1 MANYHKVDDI
11 ELIAHVYGGKYYKL
25 ANVVTSISWSG
36 DIKSPSRMLE
46 FEFVQSVTDKKI
58 KNIGINSNTTMCFF
72 VGGKEIFRGTVVD
85 IDKTNTNN
93 SIRVTAFDIGHYLT
107 KDETNFNFKDTTAC
121 DIAKAVFKG
130 KDGQEPLKYGK
141 IAVAGTKITKMFI
154 GTTRYETIMSA
165 YTEHSKKDKAH
176 KKYMIEV
183 DIDKFNVVEKGVTKL
198 KLMFEEEKNIQSAS
212 FKQSADDIV
221 SRVLVVDEL
230 GNKIKVKIDKELKKI
245 YKFYTTK
252 VIEQKKDKAV
262 SDDEINEAFKGLDK
276 RCSLVGYGDITCK
289 AGYKVQVKDNATG
302 LVGEFYIDKD
312 KHTWIGGKY
321 DISLELNF
329 ENIMDE
335 KSAGKDEPKEEPKES
350 VGGTYSAE
358 GGWTGGNLVRK
369 GEWGPATLSQEII
382 NAIIVQSRKYSIIP
396 SFIITQLW
404 AESSWGTSPVGVKN
418 NNWAGVTW
426 PYKGDPSIKKYKG
439 TPRPSSEGDNY
450 VKWNSVSD
458 FIIDHFYLFR
468 SGGYYKVQK
477 KTSIDTFIN
486 GLLRPEAQ
494 HNYAASSNYRSFM
507 KSVNR
512 GLMKDFGDKLN
523 AIDRLVYENRDWKTG
538 VIVSPQISGTSS
550 GGGYIEKA
558 IAYALSRQGRS
569 YSSEGQTWD
578 TYAQLNNRG
587 RSNPK
592 YTRNSYLYHSPENA
606 RTFDCSSLCYYAYVN
621 AGFLKK
627 VGGNAMTTVSL
638 SSNPGAYKMKKVPL
652 SQAKRGDILWRSGH
666 VALYLGGGATV
677 EANSPSQ
684 GINRWPNNLRL
695 FNTAYRPIL

>member
-72 VGGKEIFRGTVVD
+72 VGGKEVFRGTVVD

-252 VIEQKKDKAV
+252 VIEQKKDKTV

-335 KSAGKDEPKEEPKES
+335 KSAGKDEPKEEPKEGA
-350 VGGTYSAE
+350 GGTYSTE

-382 NAIIVQSRKYSIIP
+382 NAIIVQSRRYSIIP

-418 NNWAGVTW
+418 NNWSGIMW
-426 PYKGDPSIKKYKG
+426 PYKGDPSIKKYQG
-439 TPRPSSEGDNY
+439 TARPSNEKYHYSR
-450 VKWNSVSD
+450 WNSVSD
-458 FIIDHFYLFR
+458 YIIDYFYLFR
-468 SGGYYKVQK
+468 SGGNFKVQK

-486 GLLRPEAQ
+486 GLLRPEAKAD
-494 HNYAASSNYRSFM
+494 YAASSNYRSFM

-523 AIDRLVYENRDWKTG
+523 AIDRLVYENGIWKTG
-538 VIVSPQISGTSS
+538 VIVSPQTGGTGSTDVTRRIVQIAENYYKN
-550 GGGYIEKA
+550 GIRKPNFWWCCWFVNKVLKEAGAPRPPTTNPNMCDDYY
-558 IAYALSRQGRS
+558 IAYRKIGKLRYPSNYTPKPGDAIFFKGGNWR
-569 YSSEGQTWD
+569 
-578 TYAQLNNRG
+578 TYATHIG
-587 RSNPK
+587 I
-592 YTRNSYLYHSPENA
+592 
-606 RTFDCSSLCYYAYVN
+606 V
-621 AGFLKK
+621 
-627 VGGNAMTTVSL
+627 VGVTGSGEGVKIHTVEGNANDRMGKRTYGKYGASWIKTV
-638 SSNPGAYKMKKVPL
+638 AYGV
-652 SQAKRGDILWRSGH
+652 
-666 VALYLGGGATV
+666 
-677 EANSPSQ
+677 N
-684 GINRWPNNLRL
+684 
-695 FNTAYRPIL
+695 